1 MEKTYLTETET
12 MTLKHLLGFNK
23 QTIKRFE
30 DLNLDD
36 ETRSFIVFDMIAKAQ
51 QKERNKWEKE
61 VEELKKK
68 NNGFFKNLFKKRG
81 DNNGRV

>member
-12 MTLKHLLGFNK
+12 MVLKHLLGLNRR
-23 QTIKRFE
+23 TIERFE
-30 DLNLDD
+30 NLNLDD
-36 ETRSFIVFDMIAKAQ
+36 DARNLILFDMLVKVQ
-51 QKERNKWEKE
+51 QREQKKREKE
-61 VEELKKK
+61 VEELKRK